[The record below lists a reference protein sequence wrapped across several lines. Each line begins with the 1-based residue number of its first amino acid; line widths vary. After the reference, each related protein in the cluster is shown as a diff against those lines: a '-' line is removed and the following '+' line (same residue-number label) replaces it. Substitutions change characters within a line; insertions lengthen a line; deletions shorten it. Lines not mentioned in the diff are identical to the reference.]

1 MQDRPTQP
9 EPKQAYEKPELR
21 RIKLISGEVAAAGCK
36 TMSSSMGPTTGC
48 FSGMCSAI
56 GS

>member
-1 MQDRPTQP
+1 MQARQTQP

-36 TMSSSMGPTTGC
+36 TISSSMGPTTGC
-48 FSGMCSAI
+48 FAGMCSAI

>member
-1 MQDRPTQP
+1 MQERQPEP
-9 EPKQAYEKPELR
+9 EPKQPYEKPELR
-21 RIKLISGEVAAAGCK
+21 RIKLVSGEVAAAGCK

-48 FSGMCSAI
+48 FAGMCSSI